1 METYAD
7 RIARRGELLKEIA
20 KTEER
25 IREIGDRFGG
35 VCELFETLKGN
46 ANFVA
51 IGKCETTLELSRM
64 LYKDIVK
71 KAKKKFGI
79 GKGMFK
85 SDALSFVSSVIP
97 SG

>member
-1 METYAD
+1 MGREITDLKRYKIFKNGAEVETYAD

-51 IGKCETTLELSRM
+51 IGKCETTL
-64 LYKDIVK
+64 
-71 KAKKKFGI
+71 
-79 GKGMFK
+79 
-85 SDALSFVSSVIP
+85 
-97 SG
+97 